1 MPDISQTA
9 AHRHL
14 PRPAATL
21 PPRAAFFLLAS
32 ITASF
37 LAGSSAPTPLYPVY
51 QAEWGF
57 SATMVTCIFA
67 VYAIALLAALLVA
80 GRLSDHVGRRP
91 VLIAA
96 TLAQAATM
104 VLFATADGL
113 VGLLVARVLQGLST
127 GAAVAA
133 VGAGMLDID
142 KTRGA
147 VANAF
152 APPLGTATGAILA
165 GLTVHFLPAPTVLVY
180 GVLGVVFVAQAIGV
194 AFMAETVAPRA
205 GAIASMM
212 PQLNV
217 PPRAR
222 NALMLAVP
230 VLLAAWAFGGF
241 YASLGP
247 ALVGRVFGLD
257 ASLLGGIVLFVLAGS
272 GAASILL
279 MQHHAPERMMS
290 AGAWALVIGVAVVLA
305 AISLHSASMFFAGSV
320 VAGVGLGAGFQGAV
334 RTVVPHAAP
343 HERAGLLSVIFVVSY
358 LALSVPAVVAGWLV
372 SHGGSIPAT
381 AREYGFVVI
390 ALALAALVGT
400 IGRRVPSRA

>member
-1 MPDISQTA
+1 MPATTHSPAD
-9 AHRHL
+9 
-14 PRPAATL
+14 RPTTRLAATL
-21 PPRAAFFLLAS
+21 SPRAAFYLLAS

-57 SATMVTCIFA
+57 SATMVTCIFG
-67 VYAIALLAALLVA
+67 VYAVALLAALLVA
-80 GRLSDHVGRRP
+80 GRLSDHIGRRP

-104 VLFATADGL
+104 LLFATADGL
-113 VGLLVARVLQGLST
+113 AGLLVARVLQGLST

-133 VGAGMLDID
+133 VGAGMLDMD

-147 VANAF
+147 VANAA

-165 GLTVHFLPAPTVLVY
+165 GLTVHFLPAPTMLVY

-194 AFMAETVAPRA
+194 ALMAETVTPRA
-205 GAIASMM
+205 GALASLR
-212 PQLNV
+212 PQFSV
-217 PPRAR
+217 PVRAR
-222 NALMLAVP
+222 RSLMLAAP
-230 VLLAAWAFGGF
+230 VLLAAWSFGGF

-257 ASLLGGIVLFVLAGS
+257 ASLLGGVALFVLAGS

-279 MQHHAPERMMS
+279 MQRHEPHRMMS
-290 AGAWALVIGVAVVLA
+290 VGAWALVIGVTVVLTA
-305 AISLHSASMFFAGSV
+305 MSLHSASMFFAGSV

-358 LALSVPAVVAGWLV
+358 IALSLPAVAAGWLV
-372 SHGGSIPAT
+372 SHGGNIPAT
-381 AREYGFVVI
+381 AREYGVVVI
-390 ALALAALVGT
+390 ALAMAALLGT
-400 IGRRVPSRA
+400 IGRRAPSRA

>member
-1 MPDISQTA
+1 MPATTHSADNRRST
-9 AHRHL
+9 RL
-14 PRPAATL
+14 AATL
-21 PPRAAFFLLAS
+21 SPRAGFFLLAS

-67 VYAIALLAALLVA
+67 VYAVALLAALLVA
-80 GRLSDHVGRRP
+80 GRLSDHIGRRP

-104 VLFATADGL
+104 LLFATADGL

-180 GVLGVVFVAQAIGV
+180 GVLGVVFVAQAVGV
-194 AFMAETVAPRA
+194 ALMAETVTPRT
-205 GAIASMM
+205 GALASLV
-212 PQLNV
+212 PQFNV
-217 PPRAR
+217 PVRAR
-222 NALMLAVP
+222 YSLMLAVP

-257 ASLLGGIVLFVLAGS
+257 ASLLGGVALFVLAGS

-279 MQHHAPERMMS
+279 MQHHEPHRMMS
-290 AGAWALVIGVAVVLA
+290 VGAWALVTGVTVVLA
-305 AISLHSASMFFAGSV
+305 AMSLHSASMFFAGSV

-358 LALSVPAVVAGWLV
+358 VALSVPAVAAGWLV
-372 SHGGSIPAT
+372 SHGGNIPAT
-381 AREYGFVVI
+381 AREYGVVVI
-390 ALALAALVGT
+390 TLALAALAGT
-400 IGRRVPSRA
+400 IGRRAPSRA

>member
-1 MPDISQTA
+1 MPATTHSPAD
-9 AHRHL
+9 
-14 PRPAATL
+14 RPTATL
-21 PPRAAFFLLAS
+21 SPRAAFYLLAS

-67 VYAIALLAALLVA
+67 VYAVALLAALLVA
-80 GRLSDHVGRRP
+80 GRLSDHIGRRP

-104 VLFATADGL
+104 LLFATADGL
-113 VGLLVARVLQGLST
+113 AGLLVARVLQGLST

-142 KTRGA
+142 RTRGA
-147 VANAF
+147 VANAA

-194 AFMAETVAPRA
+194 ALMAETVAPRA
-205 GAIASMM
+205 GALASLM
-212 PQLNV
+212 PQFSV
-217 PPRAR
+217 PVRAR
-222 NALMLAVP
+222 HSLILAVP
-230 VLLAAWAFGGF
+230 VLLAAWSFGGF

-257 ASLLGGIVLFVLAGS
+257 ASLLGGVALFVLAGS

-279 MQHHAPERMMS
+279 MQHHEPHRMMS
-290 AGAWALVIGVAVVLA
+290 VGAWALVIGVTVVLA
-305 AISLHSASMFFAGSV
+305 AMSLHSVFMFFAGSV

-358 LALSVPAVVAGWLV
+358 IALSVPAVAAGWLV
-372 SHGGSIPAT
+372 SHGGNIPAT
-381 AREYGFVVI
+381 AREYGVVVI
-390 ALALAALVGT
+390 ALAMAALLGT
-400 IGRRVPSRA
+400 IGRRAPSRA